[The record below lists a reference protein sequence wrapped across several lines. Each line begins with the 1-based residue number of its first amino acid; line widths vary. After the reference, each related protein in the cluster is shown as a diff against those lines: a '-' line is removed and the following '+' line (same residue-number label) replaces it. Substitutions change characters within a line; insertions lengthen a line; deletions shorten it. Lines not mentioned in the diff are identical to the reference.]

1 MKKILTISFW
11 GLLLELFLLPSGCGG
26 RQAETVLDDVESYIQ
41 ARPDS
46 ALAVLRALDT
56 TKLNTQRLRAH
67 YALLH
72 AMALDKNWIDTT
84 DAGVVMAA
92 VKYYDRHRPV
102 SRRAKPYYYL
112 GRIQYNGGHYDEAI
126 LSFTR
131 AREYAA
137 GMKDDRFKALISMAL
152 ANTFNA
158 NSVYEEA
165 QKALLEAEKY
175 GKACHDTS
183 LLYAINYYKAQGFVN
198 LSRFR
203 EADSLFLELT
213 KEENKEVAYYPEI
226 LNNYAM
232 FLITPPNEEYE
243 RAKSLYGRSL
253 QIRGTLGSARH
264 WGMYAACLA
273 KSGDLNTAEG
283 ILARIEAAGQQVDL
297 SYTYNKS
304 LVSALQNDYQTAYQ
318 YLLENQKQ
326 KNEIIQRQLKQ
337 STFKFQRDYYYLQRE
352 SLRKE
357 ARMRKGIIVLLVLF
371 IVSAAVAAVT
381 ALIRYRERMQRQ
393 NRDLIEAV
401 QDLMDK
407 NNGLKQEYIHL
418 GQERYK
424 ALSELCNTYYRTEG
438 NATQANAVCGEV
450 RGYLKMMGIG
460 EQNYSAFEQRVNEQF
475 GDIVNYLRQEHPNHR
490 DPFYQTAC
498 YLFAGF
504 KSRTIALIQNQDEQN
519 IYKTKSLLRKEV
531 EAEATPHQ
539 KEFLLYLEGVSR

>member
-1 MKKILTISFW
+1 MRKITFW
-11 GLLLELFLLPSGCGG
+11 SLLSVLLLLPSSCAS
-26 RQAETVLDDVESYIQ
+26 RQTAATLDDIETYIQ
-41 ARPDS
+41 ERPDS
-46 ALAVLRALDT
+46 ALATLRAIDT
-56 TKLNTQRLRAH
+56 ATLATRSLRAH
-67 YALLH
+67 YALLL
-72 AMALDKNWIDTT
+72 ATALDKNWIDTT
-84 DAGVVMAA
+84 DVNVVMPA
-92 VKYYDRHRPV
+92 VRYYDRHRPV
-102 SRRAKPYYYL
+102 SHRAKPYYYL
-112 GRIQYNGGHYDEAI
+112 GRIQYNRGSYDEAI

-137 GMKDDRFKALISMAL
+137 GLDDDRFKTLIYMAL

-165 QKALLEAEKY
+165 QTALLEAEKY
-175 GKACHDTS
+175 GRSCHDTS
-183 LLYAINYYKAQGFVN
+183 LLFAINYYKAQGYVN
-198 LSRFR
+198 LSCF
-203 EADSLFLELT
+203 EQADSLFLELT
-213 KEENKEVAYYPEI
+213 KEENRNVAYYPEI

-232 FLITPPNEEYE
+232 FLITPPNEDFA
-243 RAKSLYGRSL
+243 RAKSLYERSL
-253 QIRGTLGSARH
+253 QMKGTLGSAQH

-460 EQNYSAFEQRVNEQF
+460 EQNYPAFEQRVNEQF

-539 KEFLLYLEGVSR
+539 KEFLLYLEEVSR

>member
-1 MKKILTISFW
+1 MRYPSVILLIVVLLSF
-11 GLLLELFLLPSGCGG
+11 SSCGK
-26 RQAETVLDDVESYIQ
+26 REAQMALDQAERCMN
-41 ARPDS
+41 AHPDS
-46 ALAVLRALDT
+46 ALATIRAIDT
-56 TKLNTQRLRAH
+56 TTLTTPKLRAH

-450 RGYLKMMGIG
+450 RGYLKKMGIG